1 MTTTIL
7 QFPSLL
13 PTYEEC
19 AAARQVIRSDA
30 DWPDKID
37 AAVTLANSREA
48 GNVRMAQAV
57 LDAYTAHSDRA
68 ALKYRARRDWWQL
81 ALAAMVGIGFGMLIM
96 GVR

>member
-1 MTTTIL
+1 MTAAIL
-7 QFPSLL
+7 HFPSLL

-30 DWPDKID
+30 GWPDKID

-57 LDAYTAHSDRA
+57 LDAYTAQADRA
-68 ALKYRARRDWWQL
+68 ALVDRARRDWWQL
-81 ALAAMVGIGFGMLIM
+81 ALAAMVGVAFGMLIM
-96 GVR
+96 GVQ